1 MGVAFLLIL
10 CRNARPCSILR
21 PAQGKPDWTNQI
33 AIRFRTQAALT
44 RQDVTV
50 PKPKPDQKFRG
61 WKVVSAGV
69 VIQGL
74 QSSLILQALGSYL
87 VVLERDFGWSK
98 SLLSAVYSMN
108 RAESALLGPLQGWLL
123 DKYGPRRIAR
133 FGAVLV
139 LIGFLGFSQINS
151 VWQFF
156 ITFLFISIGA
166 GFSGFLTVTLSIV
179 RWFVQRRARA
189 LAIGSMGFALG
200 GACVPLV
207 VLSFNTFGW
216 RWTAAAS
223 GVLSAVVLWFLASVL
238 EGIPSDYGQEPDGVP
253 AKPAKRAYVRAEGL
267 TDVHFTAR
275 EALRTRAFWMI
286 SLGHMSALLVVGAV
300 LAHLALFLTSDS
312 GYGYTLQQASL
323 LAGALPLMQLCGM
336 VLGGWL
342 GDRVNKRLIASLAM
356 LGHSAGL
363 LLLASPFRHV
373 GILVLFVI
381 LHGLAW
387 GARGPLMQAL
397 RADYFGSSSFGAIMG
412 LSSVI
417 VMMGT
422 VFGPLVAG
430 TLADAYDGN
439 YTTGFVLIAL
449 FTACGMFFFVL
460 ATPPNQPVRADSTSP
475 NTQPGTQSS
484 AKTGAGAGG
493 GARGGD
499 DGEHETDNK
508 PDDAS
513 DSEHKLG
520 EQPAAQPVVSD

>member
-1 MGVAFLLIL
+1 ML
-10 CRNARPCSILR
+10 
-21 PAQGKPDWTNQI
+21 
-33 AIRFRTQAALT
+33 LT
-44 RQDVTV
+44 RQDVEV
-50 PKPKPDQKFRG
+50 PKPKPTQKFRG

-74 QSSLILQALGSYL
+74 QSWLILQALGSYL

-108 RAESALLGPLQGWLL
+108 RAEAALLGPLQGWLL
-123 DKYGPRRIAR
+123 DKYGPRRVAR
-133 FGAVLV
+133 FGAALV
-139 LIGFLGFSQINS
+139 LLGFLGFSQINS

-156 ITFLFISIGA
+156 ITFLFISVGA

-207 VLSFNTFGW
+207 VWSFNTFGW

-223 GVLSAVVLWFLASVL
+223 GAIAGFVMWFLAPVL
-238 EGIPSDYGQEPDGVP
+238 ESTPSDYGQVPDGIPV
-253 AKPAKRAYVRAEGL
+253 KPAKRAYVRAEGL
-267 TDVHFTAR
+267 TDVHFTAS
-275 EALRTRAFWMI
+275 EAVRTRAFWMI

-300 LAHLALFLTSDS
+300 LAHLALFLTSES
-312 GYGYTLQQASL
+312 GYSYSLQQASL
-323 LAGALPLMQLCGM
+323 IAGALPLMQLCGM
-336 VLGGWL
+336 ALGGWL

-356 LGHSAGL
+356 LGHSTGL

-373 GILVLFVI
+373 LILLLFVV

-439 YTTGFVLIAL
+439 YTTGFVIIAL
-449 FTACGMFFFVL
+449 FTAFGICFFVL
-460 ATPPNQPVRADSTSP
+460 ATPPRQPIRASVT
-475 NTQPGTQSS
+475 
-484 AKTGAGAGG
+484 
-493 GARGGD
+493 
-499 DGEHETDNK
+499 K
-508 PDDAS
+508 PDSDATTGIV
-513 DSEHKLG
+513 DNEPEITEPKY
-520 EQPAAQPVVSD
+520 EPK